1 MRIEPEIDGVSI
13 VLVGN
18 FNPAI
23 FTPGWFALYGLLPKD
38 AADSAEL
45 LVAHPELTHF
55 RTDWLNLQVTTDKFN
70 AETQLAPH
78 VRVRDLVVRVF
89 KEYLYHT
96 PLRAFGIN
104 RNVHFRVRDIS
115 ARDRI
120 GRKLAPVEPWG
131 VWGRQ
136 LGDSGRQGGMTS
148 LTMGQVTV
156 EGRPAGD
163 QINVTVEP
171 SNRMSEGAPG
181 VYVGVN
187 DHYTAGE
194 ADGHESGRR
203 LMEILE
209 QNFDSSVAC
218 GENIIDHIM
227 SLVED

>member
-23 FTPGWFALYGLLPKD
+23 FTPSWFALYDLLPKSV
-38 AADSAEL
+38 ADSAEL
-45 LVAHPELTHF
+45 EIAHPEITLF
-55 RTDWLNLQVTTDKFN
+55 RADWLTLEVSKDKFK
-70 AETQLAPH
+70 AETLLAPH
-78 VRVRDLVVRVF
+78 IRVRDLVVRVL
-89 KEYLYHT
+89 KEYLYHA

-104 RNVHFRVRDIS
+104 RNVHFRVPDFG

-120 GRKLAPVEPWG
+120 GRTLAPVKPWG
-131 VWGRQ
+131 TWGQ
-136 LGDSGRQGGMTS
+136 HLGTSGHQGGMTS
-148 LTMGQVTV
+148 LTMRQATV
-156 EGRPAGD
+156 EGRPADD

-171 SNRMSEGAPG
+171 SNRIVDAPG
-181 VYVGVN
+181 VYVAVN

-209 QNFDSSVAC
+209 QNFDSSVAT
-218 GENIIDHIM
+218 GEKIIDHIM
-227 SLVED
+227 SLSEH